1 MSGSR
6 ACSPSRGRRPFR
18 ALRADAGGAT
28 SVEFGLISGVL
39 FALLFGI
46 TDFGYAFWQWS
57 SAAKALQLGVR
68 PLARHLGAEPPDF
81 ELPVPVYFVTL
92 IDKRHIVNSDQEYSE
107 DWVPYDLWK
116 IGAAYSD
123 ALFGLNHLGMLDVA
137 LYVSTQRT
145 HGVDRFLQFHT
156 HSLVWGIKERK
167 LAEHWQEWIGKCVR
181 CFRMP
186 AR

>member
-68 PLARHLGAEPPDF
+68 LAAVTD
-81 ELPVPVYFVTL
+81 PVS
-92 IDKRHIVNSDQEYSE
+92 SDLKTYTGLSSTVL
-107 DWVPYDLWK
+107 DGDAMPY
-116 IGAAYSD
+116 
-123 ALFGLNHLGMLDVA
+123 
-137 LYVSTQRT
+137 
-145 HGVDRFLQFHT
+145 
-156 HSLVWGIKERK
+156 
-167 LAEHWQEWIGKCVR
+167 
-181 CFRMP
+181 
-186 AR
+186 